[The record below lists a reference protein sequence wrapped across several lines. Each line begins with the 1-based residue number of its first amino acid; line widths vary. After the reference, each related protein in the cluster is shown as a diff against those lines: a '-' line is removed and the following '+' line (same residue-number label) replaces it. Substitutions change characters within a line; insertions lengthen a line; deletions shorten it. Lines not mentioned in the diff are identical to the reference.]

1 MKKITQENKD
11 QILTDNPKVV
21 VKFGASWC
29 GPCKAYDR
37 ILDSIQSDDLPLYSC
52 EVEDATEWFKE
63 LGIKAIPATL
73 VFENGVEVERRGGVQ
88 SADVIT
94 KLLV

>member
-37 ILDSIQSDDLPLYSC
+37 ILYSIQSDDLPLYSC
-52 EVEDATEWFKE
+52 EVEDATEWFTE
-63 LGIKAIPATL
+63 LGIKAVPATL
-73 VFENGVEVERRGGVQ
+73 VFENGVEVNRLGGIQ
-88 SADVIT
+88 SADTIA